1 VTRFPTFLT
10 PNASRLTTL
19 LSIIVPCLDEA
30 EIIPHALAALAPLR
44 ARGAEV
50 IVVDGGSRDGTA
62 ELAAPHADR
71 VICAPRGRAAQ
82 MNAGAARA
90 RGEILLFLHAD
101 SLLPDA
107 ADALIIEGLARTR
120 RGWGRFDV
128 TIAARHPLL
137 RVVERLMN
145 LRSRLTGIAT
155 GDQAIFVTKSLL
167 LAAGGY
173 PEIALMED
181 VALCKRLKR
190 YGPPLC
196 LKHRLTTSGRRWEK
210 RGVLRTILLMWRLRL
225 AYWLGADPGKLAVRY
240 ERG

>member
-1 VTRFPTFLT
+1 
-10 PNASRLTTL
+10 L

-101 SLLPDA
+101 SLLPEA
-107 ADALIIEGLARTR
+107 ADALVIEGLARTR

-128 TIAARHPLL
+128 TIAGRHPLL

-155 GDQAIFVTKSLL
+155 GDQAIFVRRE
-167 LAAGGY
+167 AFAGF

-181 VALCKRLKR
+181 VAFCKRMKR
-190 YGPPLC
+190 DGPPAC
-196 LKHRLTTSGRRWEK
+196 LRAKVLTSGRRWESH
-210 RGVLRTILLMWRLRL
+210 GVLRTIVLMWSLRL
-225 AYWLGADPGKLAVRY
+225 LYFLGAPP
-240 ERG
+240 ERLIRFYKP